1 MKKKIILIVILSII
15 YGLFCYMYFNNISFS
30 NIKNMF
36 SKKSNSNTTSTTT
49 ETTSTVTAEKMT
61 IQNTISKTGEI
72 LTDLEENI
80 ALHASYYLKEVLVE
94 ENQYVEQ
101 GENII
106 EYTNG
111 TYLTAPY
118 NLIITK
124 INVPDDSKICTTSH
138 YITVESTD
146 TLSAS
151 LSIDEDDLSDI
162 FAGQDVTLTV
172 SALDNKEYSGHITNI
187 GNVGSD
193 GKFKVTAEFEN
204 DGYILLGMT
213 GKFDVILEKAEDII
227 AVPIEAVTK
236 ENNQSTVT
244 KINDDGTTEKINVT
258 TGIKNDAYIEIK
270 NGLSEGQK
278 VQYTQSKKNSSSNRK
293 NMNFN

>member
-162 FAGQDVTLTV
+162 FAGQDVTL
-172 SALDNKEYSGHITNI
+172 
-187 GNVGSD
+187 
-193 GKFKVTAEFEN
+193 
-204 DGYILLGMT
+204 
-213 GKFDVILEKAEDII
+213 
-227 AVPIEAVTK
+227 
-236 ENNQSTVT
+236 
-244 KINDDGTTEKINVT
+244 
-258 TGIKNDAYIEIK
+258 
-270 NGLSEGQK
+270 
-278 VQYTQSKKNSSSNRK
+278 
-293 NMNFN
+293 